1 MIKTVYITE
10 IYWEREYDEQEKE
23 ECLHNNLGEALVWL
37 AKKGFTEMELHEGNY
52 TPFVC
57 FVQGEHSAYI
67 KVNTGDWVT
76 AKEAKERGLDWE

>member
-23 ECLHNNLGEALVWL
+23 ECLHYNLGEALVWL

-52 TPFVC
+52 KPFVC

-67 KVNTGDWVT
+67 KANTGDWVT